1 MRSPRRIL
9 VLAVVSAGAL
19 LALATPALADQAFHT
34 LKAPLSAVGNAP
46 LHSGWVSDSHA
57 NGPIIGAHEEYHV
70 NGASPN
76 TTYQVVIQFYAGV
89 TGCPGGAVALPTA
102 SFTTNAS
109 GNGNADWVFPGGPPA
124 PITQNS
130 AIWQLVGPGNV
141 VAYQTGCQLVLIG
154 G

>member
-9 VLAVVSAGAL
+9 VLAVISAAAL

-57 NGPIIGAHEEYHV
+57 NGPIIGAHEEYHL
-70 NGASPN
+70 NGASAN
-76 TTYQVVIQFYAGV
+76 TTYQVVIQFYSGV
-89 TGCPGGAVALPTA
+89 TDCTGAAGAIPTA

-109 GNGNADWVFPGGPPA
+109 GNGNADWVFPGGPQT

-141 VAYQTGCQLVLIG
+141 VAYQTDCQLVLIG

>member
-9 VLAVVSAGAL
+9 VLAVISAAAL
-19 LALATPALADQAFHT
+19 LALTTTAHADQAFHT

-76 TTYQVVIQFYAGV
+76 TTYQVVIQFYPGV
-89 TGCPGGAVALPTA
+89 TGCPGAAVPIPTELL
-102 SFTTNAS
+102 TTNAS
-109 GNGNADWVFPGGPPA
+109 GNGNANHVFPGGPPA

-130 AIWQLVGPGNV
+130 AIWQLLTPEGV
-141 VAYQTGCQLVLIG
+141 VAYQTDCQLVLIG